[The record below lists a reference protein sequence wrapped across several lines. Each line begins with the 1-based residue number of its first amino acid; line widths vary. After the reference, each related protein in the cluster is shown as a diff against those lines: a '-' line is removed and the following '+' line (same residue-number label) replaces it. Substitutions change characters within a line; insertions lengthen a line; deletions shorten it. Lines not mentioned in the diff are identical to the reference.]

1 MGILFKDLRY
11 AWRTLLHYPGFTAVA
26 VLSLA
31 LGIGANTAIFSF
43 IDTVLLRSLPVSQ
56 PERLVLFG
64 EGKSRGIYG
73 GLPDGPMDIFGWQQY
88 QAFRRSNSVFE
99 DVLAVNSRIS
109 RVYLTVSG
117 EDTDGIPEPAQ
128 AHLVSGN
135 FFQVLGL
142 APAAG
147 RFFDAGTDKAQRS
160 SPYMVLSDGYWE
172 RRFHRSSS
180 VIGQSIRLG
189 TISYTVLG
197 VAPREFF
204 GVQLGEAPD
213 VWIPASMTDTLPG
226 SPELLKEPLLQFL
239 YLMGRMKSGVTVAQ
253 ADANVNVLYRQ
264 MLASEAPADATPQ
277 DILNARHAKVI
288 VTAGAQGIS
297 DLRESY
303 ELPLR
308 ILMIVVAMVLLIAC
322 ANVAN
327 LLLSLAQRR
336 QKEFALRLAIGAD
349 RMRIVRQL
357 LTESLLLSACGGLL
371 GVLVASGAGKL
382 LVHLISTG
390 SSSLPLDFTLDGRVF
405 AFTLGVVLV
414 TGVLFGLA
422 PAMRAGRGD
431 LNSSLKEGKASLSSP
446 RKVSFGST
454 LVIAQVALSLGLLV
468 TAGVLLHSFANLV
481 SLSTGFE
488 RQSVLLFKI
497 DSESSGYKDD
507 QTIADLYRRVE
518 DRVRRIPGVSAEGVS
533 VFSFHEGQ
541 RTLDFHA
548 PGANLSE
555 KASISSE
562 NFISPGYF
570 STLHIPILVGRP
582 IEDSDTAAAPAVAVV
597 SESFANAV
605 FGSAPAAIGRT
616 FAFGDDLKKPLLI
629 IGVAGD
635 VKNTSVKDTK
645 VKMVWV
651 SVFQIPA
658 YIHTLAV
665 RVTGDPAQV
674 SAAVRRAIRATEP
687 NLPLRWTTTL
697 AQEVSDSL
705 VRERAIAQL
714 STFFASLALL
724 LAAVG
729 LYGTISFAV
738 ARRTSE
744 IGIRMALGAERFGVL
759 GMVLGDAMRLTGIGV
774 AIGIPLSLAATK
786 QMSSMLYGL
795 SGFDSWSVIGATAGL
810 SLVALL
816 AAYLPARRA
825 SRVDP
830 MVALRYE

>member
-1 MGILFKDLRY
+1 M
-11 AWRTLLHYPGFTAVA
+11 
-26 VLSLA
+26 
-31 LGIGANTAIFSF
+31 GIGANTAIFSF

-357 LTESLLLSACGGLL
+357 LTESLLLSVCGGLL
-371 GVLVASGAGKL
+371 GVLFASGAGKL

-390 SSSLPLDFTLDGRVF
+390 ISSLPLDFTLDGRVF

-454 LVIAQVALSLGLLV
+454 LVIA
-468 TAGVLLHSFANLV
+468 
-481 SLSTGFE
+481 
-488 RQSVLLFKI
+488 
-497 DSESSGYKDD
+497 
-507 QTIADLYRRVE
+507 
-518 DRVRRIPGVSAEGVS
+518 
-533 VFSFHEGQ
+533 
-541 RTLDFHA
+541 
-548 PGANLSE
+548 
-555 KASISSE
+555 
-562 NFISPGYF
+562 
-570 STLHIPILVGRP
+570 
-582 IEDSDTAAAPAVAVV
+582 
-597 SESFANAV
+597 
-605 FGSAPAAIGRT
+605 
-616 FAFGDDLKKPLLI
+616 
-629 IGVAGD
+629 
-635 VKNTSVKDTK
+635 
-645 VKMVWV
+645 
-651 SVFQIPA
+651 
-658 YIHTLAV
+658 
-665 RVTGDPAQV
+665 
-674 SAAVRRAIRATEP
+674 
-687 NLPLRWTTTL
+687 
-697 AQEVSDSL
+697 
-705 VRERAIAQL
+705 
-714 STFFASLALL
+714 
-724 LAAVG
+724 
-729 LYGTISFAV
+729 
-738 ARRTSE
+738 
-744 IGIRMALGAERFGVL
+744 
-759 GMVLGDAMRLTGIGV
+759 
-774 AIGIPLSLAATK
+774 
-786 QMSSMLYGL
+786 
-795 SGFDSWSVIGATAGL
+795 
-810 SLVALL
+810 
-816 AAYLPARRA
+816 
-825 SRVDP
+825 
-830 MVALRYE
+830 